1 MVTNS
6 MELMVKRMRLMY
18 KIWMIEKHI
27 QRVEM
32 YRNGGK
38 MKKVII
44 AINLILLLAL
54 LSGCNKEDKG
64 SKDITDTASPSPQ
77 LATTLPIK
85 EKEDESL
92 KLQDFY
98 PFKADIEYVYQG
110 DGNEYASYLRYT
122 DFLDTDN
129 QRIQTRTS
137 NGGTETVRVLEIRD
151 GTLSVISRIDEC
163 YYRDYILDKEAKVE
177 EAEVLLMEPLVQGTE
192 WTLPDGRKRYISG
205 TDVEVETPL
214 GSYKA
219 LEVTTEDTESI
230 LKDYYAYQIGL
241 VKSIYASEGLEVSSM
256 LSEINKDK
264 PFTKVIEINHPDAD
278 GKIYVEPVAL
288 TFHTGDDTRTII
300 QEALQAE
307 PKKASYLPLIS
318 ANTKI
323 NSLYLGDD
331 NIVYVDFTS
340 DLAKDMNAGASYEAL
355 ILQGITNTLGNYY
368 GVMKV
373 NITINNKPYEG
384 GHIRLQEKETFMV
397 NMDEVVRE

>member
-1 MVTNS
+1 
-6 MELMVKRMRLMY
+6 
-18 KIWMIEKHI
+18 
-27 QRVEM
+27 
-32 YRNGGK
+32 

-44 AINLILLLAL
+44 VINLILLLTL

-64 SKDITDTASPSPQ
+64 SGDITGTASPSPQ
-77 LATTLPIK
+77 PATILPIK

-92 KLQDFY
+92 KLQDYY
-98 PFKADIEYVYQG
+98 PFKADLEYVYQG

-122 DFLDTDN
+122 DFLDAEN
-129 QRIQTRTS
+129 QRMQTRTS
-137 NGGTETVRVLEIRD
+137 NGGTETVRVLEIKN
-151 GTLSVISRIDEC
+151 GKLSVISRIDEC
-163 YYRDYILDKEAKVE
+163 YYRDSILDKEAKVE

-205 TDVEVETPL
+205 TDIDVETPL
-214 GSYKA
+214 GSYQA

-256 LSEINKDK
+256 LGEINKDK

-288 TFHTGDDTRTII
+288 TFHTGDITKTII

-307 PKKASYLPLIS
+307 PKKDSYLPLIS

-331 NIVYVDFTS
+331 NIVYVDFTP
-340 DLAKDMNAGASYEAL
+340 DLVKDMNLGAGYESM
-355 ILQGITNTLGNYY
+355 ILQSITNTLGNYY

-373 NITINNKPYEG
+373 YITIDNQPYEG
-384 GHIRLQEKETFMV
+384 GHIQMQEKETFVV